1 MNLCEATVFSMSESR
16 QPVSTPTTSGTA
28 NANRNWLRA
37 GIGLLLL
44 ALLFTWVDFSSMVGT
59 MLQTDSTFVIAAI
72 ACFCAQ
78 FAVAMARWVYILRRQ
93 NLDVGWRDALAIYG
107 VGTLANL
114 FLVTSVAGL
123 SVRAVMLVRSGS
135 GVVGALASLSVER
148 IGALAGLV
156 ICVVA
161 GMPFA
166 YDYLG
171 NQLAIDFQ
179 SHFGSLALC
188 LAIAAVAVGIVLMSR
203 FAAIREFV
211 SRIWSAF
218 SSPRTMVLLTTMS
231 AVVILLGFAGMAML
245 AHGMGIDIHPV
256 FFLSVMPIVAFVSGM
271 PISIGGWG
279 VREGM
284 VVAGLSI
291 FAVAP
296 EPALAV
302 SVSYGLAGTV
312 RIRDPWRLGGSYGGC
327 LAENY
332 Q

>member
-1 MNLCEATVFSMSESR
+1 MAPAMTGR
-16 QPVSTPTTSGTA
+16 AST
-28 NANRNWLRA
+28 NRNWLRA
-37 GIGLLLL
+37 GIGVLLL
-44 ALLFTWVDFSSMVGT
+44 ALLFSWFDFSSMVQT
-59 MLQTDSTFVIAAI
+59 MLQTDSTFVVAAI

-78 FAVAMARWVYILRRQ
+78 FAVAMARWIYILRRQ
-93 NLDVGWRDALAIYG
+93 NLDVSWRDALAIYG

-135 GVVGALASLSVER
+135 GMVGALASLSAER
-148 IGALAGLV
+148 IAALAGLV
-156 ICVVA
+156 ICGVV
-161 GMPFA
+161 GLPFA

-171 NQLAIDFQ
+171 DQLTFDFQ
-179 SHFGSLALC
+179 SHFGGLAVG
-188 LAIAAVAVGIVLMSR
+188 LAILAATVGAVILHR
-203 FAAIREFV
+203 FAIIREFAL
-211 SRIWSAF
+211 RIWSAF
-218 SSPRTMVLLTTMS
+218 SSPRAMLLLTALS
-231 AVVILLGFAGMAML
+231 AGVILLGFAGMAML
-245 AHGMGIDIHPV
+245 AQGMGIDIHPV

-302 SVSYGLAGTV
+302 SVSYGLAGLFV
-312 RIRDPWRLGGSYGGC
+312 SAILGG
-327 LAENY
+327 LAALMGDIWPQIFKNND
-332 Q
+332 